1 MSLHPP
7 APFASLRPSLVQV
20 APEPKSSITGK
31 QSDGL
36 GGYDAAGY
44 TIGESEGKIGG
55 SLIVEE
61 KA

>member
-1 MSLHPP
+1 MLP
-7 APFASLRPSLVQV
+7 RPGRCSTLVRRRVQV

-31 QSDGL
+31 KSDGL
-36 GGYDAAGY
+36 GGYDSAGY